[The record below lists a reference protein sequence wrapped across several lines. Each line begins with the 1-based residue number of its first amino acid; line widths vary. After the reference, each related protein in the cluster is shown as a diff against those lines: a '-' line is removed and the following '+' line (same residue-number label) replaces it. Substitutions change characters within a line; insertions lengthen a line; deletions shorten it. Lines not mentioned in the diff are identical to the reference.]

1 MILDATIRTSS
12 KQIRV
17 IFIHNKK
24 KVAHTTFLISIVQ
37 MKEEE
42 KLTYTYTN
50 TGNGQ
55 TVTQYTYEE
64 GKLYRKC
71 GSHI

>member
-17 IFIHNKK
+17 IFIHKE
-24 KVAHTTFLISIVQ
+24 VAHTTFLISIVQ

-42 KLTYTYTN
+42 KLTHTN

>member
-17 IFIHNKK
+17 IFIHK

-42 KLTYTYTN
+42 KTHTHTN
-50 TGNGQ
+50 TENGQ